1 MQLHE
6 AETGQ
11 SVVVDEDIKY
21 KDIYD
26 TTQSS
31 SFARRLSVNL
41 VEIAQTVSSLE
52 DALSEKATVP
62 PPRRQSLTSG
72 AFEDTSSDSASPVQ
86 KRLVPVSCSL
96 CTASHTVPCKSHSL
110 CVFLAVLS
118 RIPVQQPPYSP
129 PRLQEPAA
137 EQD

>member
-1 MQLHE
+1 MFICSQKELKKTEKRLSVLKMQLHE

-52 DALSEKATVP
+52 DALNEKAAVP
-62 PPRRQSLTSG
+62 PPRRQSLTASTSG
-72 AFEDTSSDSASPVQ
+72 DFSSDSPSPVQ
-86 KRLVPVSCSL
+86 KRLVIIS
-96 CTASHTVPCKSHSL
+96 K
-110 CVFLAVLS
+110 F
-118 RIPVQQPPYSP
+118 YK
-129 PRLQEPAA
+129 
-137 EQD
+137 